1 MASLMTSLTASLMT
15 SLMTSLITCRYT
27 RLLGEKQEVER
38 HLLDAEHERLKVA
51 KALVDLQ
58 VSLVHDL

>member
-58 VSLVHDL
+58 VSLVHCL